1 MTEEGLSII
10 KVRDVLMVT
19 MPADPDD
26 ATVSALQEK
35 VLLAMEQSSAR
46 GVVLDVSAV
55 ESLDSFLARMIGE
68 TTRMVGFMGGRTV
81 LTGMRP
87 SVAITITQLGLTLG
101 KTRTALSVD
110 RALDILAPEQG
121 ADAPEQ
127 ALKP

>member
-1 MTEEGLSII
+1 MTDESLSII
-10 KVRDVLMVT
+10 KVRDVLVVT

-26 ATVSALQEK
+26 ATVSALQER
-35 VLLAMEQSSAR
+35 VLQAMERSPAR

-55 ESLDSFLARMIGE
+55 ESLDSFFARTIAE
-68 TTRMVGFMGGRTV
+68 TTRMVGWMGGRTV

-110 RALDILAPEQG
+110 RAFDILRDGPGQAP
-121 ADAPEQ
+121 
-127 ALKP
+127 KP

>member
-1 MTEEGLSII
+1 MTEETLSII
-10 KVRDVLMVT
+10 KVRDILMVT

-26 ATVSALQEK
+26 ATVSALQER
-35 VLLAMEQSSAR
+35 VLLAMERSSAR

-55 ESLDSFLARMIGE
+55 ESLDSFFARMITE
-68 TTRMVGFMGGRTV
+68 TTQMVAMMGGRTV

-110 RALDILAPEQG
+110 RALDILRDGPPQV
-121 ADAPEQ
+121 Q
-127 ALKP
+127 KP

>member
-1 MTEEGLSII
+1 MTEESLSIV

-26 ATVSALQEK
+26 ATVSALQER
-35 VLLAMEQSSAR
+35 VLLAMERSSAR

-55 ESLDSFLARMIGE
+55 ESLDSFFARMISE
-68 TTRMVGFMGGRTV
+68 TTRMVGMMGGRTV

-110 RALDILAPEQG
+110 RALDILRDGPQ
-121 ADAPEQ
+121 Q
-127 ALKP
+127 VQKP

>member
-1 MTEEGLSII
+1 MTEESLSII

-26 ATVSALQEK
+26 ATISALQER
-35 VLLAMEQSSAR
+35 VLLAMERSPAR

-55 ESLDSFLARMIGE
+55 ESLDSFFARMIAE
-68 TTRMVGFMGGRTV
+68 TTRMVGLMGGPTV

-87 SVAITITQLGLTLG
+87 SVAITMTQLGLTLG

-110 RALDILAPEQG
+110 RAFDILRDGSQ
-121 ADAPEQ
+121 Q
-127 ALKP
+127 VQKP

>member
-1 MTEEGLSII
+1 MTEESLSII
-10 KVRDVLMVT
+10 KIRDILMVT

-26 ATVSALQEK
+26 ATISALQER
-35 VLLAMEQSSAR
+35 VLLAMERSPAR

-55 ESLDSFLARMIGE
+55 ESLDSFFARMIAE
-68 TTRMVGFMGGRTV
+68 TTRMVSLMGGRTV

-110 RALDILAPEQG
+110 RALDILRDGPPQV
-121 ADAPEQ
+121 Q
-127 ALKP
+127 KS

>member
-1 MTEEGLSII
+1 MTEESLSII

-26 ATVSALQEK
+26 ATVSALQER
-35 VLLAMEQSSAR
+35 VLLAMERSLGK

-55 ESLDSFLARMIGE
+55 ESLDSFLGRMIAE
-68 TTRMVGFMGGRTV
+68 TTQMVGLMGGRTV
-81 LTGMRP
+81 LTGLRP
-87 SVAITITQLGLTLG
+87 SVAITITQLGLSLG

-110 RALDILAPEQG
+110 RALDILQNGPK
-121 ADAPEQ
+121 Q

>member
-1 MTEEGLSII
+1 MTEETLSII

-26 ATVSALQEK
+26 ATVSGLQER
-35 VLLAMEQSSAR
+35 VLLAMERSSAM

-55 ESLDSFLARMIGE
+55 ESLDSFFARMIAE
-68 TTRMVGFMGGRTV
+68 TTRMVGLMGGRTV

-110 RALDILAPEQG
+110 RAFDILRDGSQ
-121 ADAPEQ
+121 Q
-127 ALKP
+127 VQKP

>member
-1 MTEEGLSII
+1 MTEETLSII
-10 KVRDVLMVT
+10 KVRGVLMVT

-26 ATVSALQEK
+26 ATVSGLQER
-35 VLLAMEQSSAR
+35 VLLAMERSSAM

-55 ESLDSFLARMIGE
+55 ESLDSFFARMIAE
-68 TTRMVGFMGGRTV
+68 TTRMVGLMGGRTV

-110 RALDILAPEQG
+110 RAFDILRDGSQ
-121 ADAPEQ
+121 Q
-127 ALKP
+127 VQKP

>member
-1 MTEEGLSII
+1 MTEETLSII

-26 ATVSALQEK
+26 ATVSALQER
-35 VLLAMEQSSAR
+35 VLLAMERSSAR

-55 ESLDSFLARMIGE
+55 ESLDSFFARMITE
-68 TTRMVGFMGGRTV
+68 TTQMVAMMGGRTV

-110 RALDILAPEQG
+110 RALDILRDGPPQV
-121 ADAPEQ
+121 Q
-127 ALKP
+127 KS

>member
-10 KVRDVLMVT
+10 KVRGVLMVT

-26 ATVSALQEK
+26 ATVSALQER
-35 VLLAMEQSSAR
+35 VLLAMEQSSGR

-55 ESLDSFLARMIGE
+55 ESLDSFLGRMIAE
-68 TTRMVGFMGGRTV
+68 TTQMVGLMGGRTV
-81 LTGMRP
+81 LTGLRP

-110 RALDILAPEQG
+110 RALDILQNGPKQAP
-121 ADAPEQ
+121 
-127 ALKP
+127 KP

>member
-1 MTEEGLSII
+1 MTEETLSII

-26 ATVSALQEK
+26 ATVSALQER
-35 VLLAMEQSSAR
+35 VLLAMERSSAR

-55 ESLDSFLARMIGE
+55 ESLDSFFARMITE
-68 TTRMVGFMGGRTV
+68 TTRMVGMMGGRTV

-110 RALDILAPEQG
+110 RALDILRDGPPQV
-121 ADAPEQ
+121 Q
-127 ALKP
+127 KP

>member
-1 MTEEGLSII
+1 MTEETLSII
-10 KVRDVLMVT
+10 KVRDILMVT

-26 ATVSALQEK
+26 ATVSALQER
-35 VLLAMEQSSAR
+35 VLLAMERSSAR

-55 ESLDSFLARMIGE
+55 ESLDSFFARMITE
-68 TTRMVGFMGGRTV
+68 TTQMVAMMGGRTV

-110 RALDILAPEQG
+110 RALDILRDGPPQV
-121 ADAPEQ
+121 Q
-127 ALKP
+127 KS

>member
-10 KVRDVLMVT
+10 KVRGVLMVT

-26 ATVSALQEK
+26 ATVSALQER
-35 VLLAMEQSSAR
+35 VLLAMEQSSGR

-55 ESLDSFLARMIGE
+55 ESLDSFLGRMIAE
-68 TTRMVGFMGGRTV
+68 TTQMVGLMGGRTV
-81 LTGMRP
+81 LTGLRP

-110 RALDILAPEQG
+110 RALDMLQNGPK
-121 ADAPEQ
+121 Q